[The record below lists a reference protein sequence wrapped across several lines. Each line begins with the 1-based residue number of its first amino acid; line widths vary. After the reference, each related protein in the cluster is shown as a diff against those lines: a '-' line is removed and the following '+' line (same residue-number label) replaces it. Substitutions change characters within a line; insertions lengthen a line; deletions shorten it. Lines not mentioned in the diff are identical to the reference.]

1 MRADTARNAALRGE
15 QDAGIRTADP
25 RYRVNSP
32 RNSHGIERAGPE
44 DRLFVSAKNRYG
56 LAPANALRPR

>member
-25 RYRVNSP
+25 R
-32 RNSHGIERAGPE
+32 HRARE
-44 DRLFVSAKNRYG
+44 SKE
-56 LAPANALRPR
+56 PALG